1 MSDMFKFSMLMLFG
15 VLISD
20 FSQILLK
27 IAATKTYKN
36 WVFQY
41 LNWRVIT
48 AYFIFF
54 TSTICT
60 VIAYKVVPLSMSPV
74 WTAAGQIFVTILSF
88 VFLGEKPGKKKIL
101 GIAIIIVGLF
111 VFSG

>member
-1 MSDMFKFSMLMLFG
+1 MSELFKYSLLMLFG

-27 IAATKTYKN
+27 IAAAKTYKN
-36 WVFQY
+36 WLFQY

-54 TSTICT
+54 VSTICT
-60 VIAYKVVPLSMSPV
+60 VIAYRVVPLSMSPV

-88 VFLGEKPGKKKIL
+88 AILGEKPGKKKIL
-101 GIAIIIVGLF
+101 GIFIIIIGLF